1 MLEINDIKYFN
12 KNKTVAEEIL
22 NDYLKDIREGHVI
35 IQIFDKIINSC
46 LSLDQNK
53 NFDKEMRDKNLNEL
67 VINFQNATEYDLSRD
82 ILNQVSKNERFIR
95 PLLDIVSENNVP
107 KKEIKV
113 LEINLSNAIM
123 AIEADHHLAC
133 AQVYTITVDYTIANN
148 CIDNLDK
155 DLKNKGFKLIE
166 WDNKQSTFP
175 SGIPTMDLIIYRD
188 CQHLWDIK
196 IDDFLKEVCDKIADK
211 GFFISVFRYKLTE
224 PELILNHLYK
234 NNLIKDSI
242 LGQRID
248 DIRNAAEKIGF
259 KLISR
264 KCDSIGSL
272 AFLFRKTIP
281 KDSNRERKTE
291 VLEINENYEKWLDVL
306 KEKVKENIEKKE
318 IHNENINIWLIAN
331 DSPINGIIGL
341 MNCLR
346 QEPGGDRIRCIF
358 DYDKQMKFP
367 PDFSS
372 KPFTDILVNDLAINV
387 IRDGK
392 LGTYRHL
399 SLPKNHD
406 KIERN
411 DYYLNVGP
419 NGDLSSLQWFDLKNF
434 SKNDTFIN
442 VDNRKI
448 PQIRCNI
455 YSAGLNFRDVLMATG
470 INTLGFT

>member
-1 MLEINDIKYFN
+1 MLEINDIKNLNGN
-12 KNKTVAEEIL
+12 KMIGEEIIQ
-22 NDYLKDIREGHVI
+22 NYLKDNKEEYVMLK
-35 IQIFDKIINSC
+35 IFHTILNSFK
-46 LSLDQNK
+46 DENE
-53 NFDKEMRDKNLNEL
+53 NFDEKLRDNNLGAILN
-67 VINFQNATEYDLSRD
+67 NFQNATEYDLSRD

-95 PLLDIVSENNVP
+95 PLLDIVSENNAL
-107 KKEIKV
+107 KKDIKA

-123 AIEADHHLAC
+123 ALEADHHLAC
-133 AQVYTITVDYTIANN
+133 AQIYTITVDYTIVNN
-148 CIDNLDK
+148 SIENLDK
-155 DLKNKGFKLIE
+155 DLKNKGFKLME
-166 WDNKQSTFP
+166 WDHKQSTFP
-175 SGIPTMDLIIYRD
+175 SGISTMDLIIYRD
-188 CQHLWDIK
+188 CQDLWDIK
-196 IDDFLKEVCDKIADK
+196 IDDFLKEVYDKITDK

-248 DIRNAAEKIGF
+248 DFKNAAQKTGF

-264 KCDSIGSL
+264 KSDSIGSL
-272 AFLFRKTIP
+272 ALLFRKTIP
-281 KDSNRERKTE
+281 KDNNSEEKIE

-306 KEKVKENIEKKE
+306 KEKVKENIEKKD
-318 IHNENINIWLIAN
+318 IHNESINIWLIAN
-331 DSPINGIIGL
+331 DSPLNGITGL
-341 MNCLR
+341 TNCLR

-372 KPFTDILVNDLAINV
+372 KPFSDILANDLAINV

-406 KIERN
+406 KVESN
-411 DYYLNVGP
+411 DYFLNIGP
-419 NGDLSSLQWFDLKNF
+419 NGDLSSLQWFD
-434 SKNDTFIN
+434 SKNIKQNDTYIN
-442 VDNRKI
+442 LDNRKI
-448 PQIRCNI
+448 PQIRCNV

-470 INTLGFT
+470 IH